1 MADLPGARP
10 VAAEALHVTLCF
22 LGTQP
27 ADRIEEIAAV
37 VSARAAPVGP
47 LELGAP
53 AWLPRRRPR
62 ALAIELHD
70 ETGTLGDLAGD
81 LTRALGEAIGW
92 EPESRR
98 FRPHVTVARGAL
110 APRALAPTPG
120 LVFEPES
127 LTLYRS
133 RLEPDG
139 AEYQSLT
146 RIALFWPGS
155 RIG

>member
-1 MADLPGARP
+1 VADLPGARP

-27 ADRIEEIAAV
+27 ADRVEEIAEV
-37 VSARAAPVGP
+37 VCAQATPVGP
-47 LELGAP
+47 LGLGAP

-70 ETGTLGDLAGD
+70 ETGALGDLAGD
-81 LTRALGEAIGW
+81 LARALREAIDW

-98 FRPHVTVARGAL
+98 LRPHITVARGAL
-110 APRALAPTPG
+110 APRALAPTPA
-120 LVFEPES
+120 LAFEPES

-139 AEYQSLT
+139 AAYQALA

-155 RIG
+155 RVD